1 MKQIIFLILL
11 LLQYQVQGFSQTG
24 KGQITLTKEQKLADS
39 IQFEKFKK
47 ENPEFFLNK
56 RLPIKLINGGYFVSG
71 YTTGIRIINNHIQD
85 SVYHNFHPGMPDTT
99 TIIPFNDIK
108 VTDQQISI
116 NLFSQLHL
124 MGGKNYDSSSINPTE
139 QEFEWRFK
147 GKTIPFGDFLANTT
161 AMKISING
169 KLLFNWK
176 PINDFAKQVYKQY
189 EKFNS
194 HGGGMYS
201 YDYGYDI
208 CDTTLNINDQLLIE
222 IKNTKNNWMVDRY
235 NITRV
240 GITPNISAIISS
252 GNKNMVAV
260 TGQKKTLL
268 LNREKIK

>member
-1 MKQIIFLILL
+1 MKNIISLVLL
-11 LLQYQVQGFSQTG
+11 LVPFHPMVFSQTA
-24 KGQITLTKEQKLADS
+24 KQKISLTKEQKFADS
-39 IQFEKFKK
+39 IQFEKFRK
-47 ENPEFFLNK
+47 ENPERFLNN
-56 RLPIKLINGGYFVSG
+56 RLPVKLINDGYYVSG
-71 YTTGIRIINNHIQD
+71 YTSGIQIKNNHIKD
-85 SVYHNFHPGMPDTT
+85 SVYHNFHPGMADTT
-99 TIIPFNDIK
+99 TVIPFNDIK

-116 NLFSQLHL
+116 NLFSQHL
-124 MGGKNYDSSSINPTE
+124 MGGKNYDSASINPAE

-147 GKTIPFGDFLANTT
+147 GKTIPFGDFLANT
-161 AMKISING
+161 AAIKISING